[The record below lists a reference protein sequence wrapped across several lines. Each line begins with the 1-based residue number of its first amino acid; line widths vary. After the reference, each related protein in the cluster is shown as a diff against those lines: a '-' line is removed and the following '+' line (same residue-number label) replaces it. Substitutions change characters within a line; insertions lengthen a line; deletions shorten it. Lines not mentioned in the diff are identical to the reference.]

1 MPLDTFVAGR
11 YAGTYNA
18 VDVGITENGYETT
31 TELKQEVVEGSDAY
45 GDAILDYIYRGGN
58 MYMEFDCKAYKAGS
72 KTPFWPW
79 GAWGGMATTS
89 LPIGR
94 LASNV
99 ASAMVLTAASNTPAA
114 AAPATLTA
122 SKAILAP
129 GFSGKLLYNSK
140 LRRVP
145 VRLLLLPSETT
156 GTVTWIAET

>member
-1 MPLDTFVAGR
+1 MALDTFVVGR

-31 TELKQEVVEGSDAY
+31 LELKQENIDESDAY
-45 GDAILDYIYRGGN
+45 GAALLDYVYRGGN
-58 MYMEFDCKAYKAGS
+58 CSLEFDSKAYKAGS

-79 GAWGGMATTS
+79 GAWGGMATTAA
-89 LPIGR
+89 PIGR
-94 LASNV
+94 LASAV
-99 ASAMVLTAASNTPAA
+99 ASAMVLTAAANTPAA

-122 SKAILAP
+122 SKAILSP

-145 VRLLLLPSETT
+145 VKLCMLPSDST
-156 GTVTWIAET
+156 GTVTWFAET